1 MKKNKDIEE
10 AVVTVHEMSE
20 DEKLRRLAELR
31 EKAIMDEKAIRKAGY
46 VHGMEEGKALG
57 EKSGIEKG
65 EKNEKIKIAKNL
77 KKLGIKIEDIALA
90 TNLSEKE
97 IKEL

>member
-1 MKKNKDIEE
+1 ME
-10 AVVTVHEMSE
+10 A
-20 DEKLRRLAELR
+20 
-31 EKAIMDEKAIRKAGY
+31 
-46 VHGMEEGKALG
+46 
-57 EKSGIEKG
+57 GIEKG

>member
-46 VHGMEEGKALG
+46 VHGMEA
-57 EKSGIEKG
+57 GIEKG